1 MTNTADVAAYS
12 SLEQIDTTNMA
23 VRYDRESDTLI
34 VHFYGVGLP
43 GVSIDKGN
51 GWFVRRDRERGRSIG
66 VQIEGFLA
74 RAVQGEPALL
84 DMLDIADLRGMTPE
98 EVGRLRRDI
107 ALTGRRPAGADRVI
121 SLLWRFAI
129 GDSDVAG
136 SAQSA

>member
-1 MTNTADVAAYS
+1 
-12 SLEQIDTTNMA
+12 
-23 VRYDRESDTLI
+23 
-34 VHFYGVGLP
+34 
-43 GVSIDKGN
+43 
-51 GWFVRRDRERGRSIG
+51 IG

-74 RAVQGEPALL
+74 RAVQDEPALL
-84 DMLDIADLRGMTPE
+84 DMLDIADLCGMTPE

-107 ALTGRRPAGADRVI
+107 GLTGRRRPAGADRVI